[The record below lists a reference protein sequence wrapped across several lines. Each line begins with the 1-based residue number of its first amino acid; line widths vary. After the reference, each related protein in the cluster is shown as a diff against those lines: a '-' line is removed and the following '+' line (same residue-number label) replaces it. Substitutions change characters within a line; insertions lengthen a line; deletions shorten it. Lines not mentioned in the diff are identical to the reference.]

1 LVTSLFAIGLVPFII
16 LMLAVG
22 LRGLIGFRVE
32 GRGIRTFRLR
42 MDAVALSN
50 ALFLPQSRAGEVRDE
65 RQWLMEEIKRL
76 ESDDWP
82 GAWCSGE
89 PRLGR
94 NATKIPRMNAAEVA
108 SPTNRDLSASRAST
122 SLSCRARSSSWM
134 TLRVARSLC
143 SSSAVAGAFR
153 DSCLESSRSRSLPR
167 LTPS

>member
-82 GAWCSGE
+82 GLSALANLVYLRRRVFEVSTG
-89 PRLGR
+89 LL
-94 NATKIPRMNAAEVA
+94 ALEVA
-108 SPTNRDLSASRAST
+108 WLVT
-122 SLSCRARSSSWM
+122 
-134 TLRVARSLC
+134 VALI
-143 SSSAVAGAFR
+143 APFI
-153 DSCLESSRSRSLPR
+153 D
-167 LTPS
+167 